1 MMKIGLP
8 SFILTAAFLL
18 ILSSPVLG
26 QGNSCAFTLK
36 EAQRLYQQGLIE
48 KIPSLLSPCL
58 QSGFSRQERQDAY
71 KLILLC
77 YLFDDNQKAADSAM
91 LQFLKKYPEYE
102 INPTDPKEF
111 AYLFDTYKSL
121 PILSIGV
128 IGGITIPQFFVKQS
142 NSTNNLS
149 QTNRSYKKYGSS
161 YQIGLQFNTYLA
173 ENYELGLEALYT
185 SASFRTIDNVKLF
198 DSINETRTY
207 SETQSRFEI
216 PVFVRYNYPLT
227 KTLIP
232 YAFLGISPFYT
243 MSASASVTRMY
254 YTATATDN
262 SSNFNV
268 LPMRNRF
275 GMSVF
280 GGIGLKYHISRGF
293 IFFDLKYQ
301 MDFTSQL
308 NQSYV
313 DSQLN
318 SNPTGSQ
325 LNKLI
330 WTYNSLTDNFRFN
343 KLSISLGY
351 SFIFYHP
358 KKKHQ

>member
-1 MMKIGLP
+1 MK
-8 SFILTAAFLL
+8 LTLHWLIVLAIFSLAAVTP
-18 ILSSPVLG
+18 LSG
-26 QGNSCAFTLK
+26 QENSCAFALK
-36 EAQRLYQQGLIE
+36 EGQRLYQQGLIE
-48 KIPSLLSPCL
+48 KIPALLSPCL
-58 QSGFSRQERQDAY
+58 QNGFSRQERQDAY

-77 YLFDDNQKAADSAM
+77 YLFDDNQRAADSAM

-111 AYLFDTYKSL
+111 VYLFDTYKNL
-121 PILSIGV
+121 PVLSVGV
-128 IGGITIPQFFVKQS
+128 IGGLTIPQFFVKQS
-142 NSTNNLS
+142 NSTNNLN
-149 QTNRSYKKYGSS
+149 QINRSYQKSGTS

-173 ENYELGLEALYT
+173 DHYELGLEALYT
-185 SASFRTIDNVKLF
+185 SASFRTIDNVMLF
-198 DSINETRTY
+198 DSVNETRTY

-227 KTLIP
+227 KKVIP
-232 YAFLGISPFYT
+232 YAYLGLSPFYT
-243 MSASASVTRMY
+243 ISASASVTRIY

-275 GMSVF
+275 GMSAF
-280 GGIGLKYHISRGF
+280 AGIGLKYHVSRGF
-293 IFFDLKYQ
+293 IFVDFKYLMDL
-301 MDFTSQL
+301 TPQL

-318 SNPTGSQ
+318 ANPPGSP
-325 LNKLI
+325 LSKLI

-343 KLSISLGY
+343 KMSISLGY
-351 SFIFYHP
+351 SYIFYHP